1 MFAVSAECGEEVQSL
16 ISGDSHLAR
25 GTAVFFFFPDVL
37 TGNRE
42 VYQCPRVLLHGIT
55 VLGSHIQPN
64 RSFHC
69 NQRILDPLVLA
80 DTTAAES

>member
-1 MFAVSAECGEEVQSL
+1 MEKSALPQRPAL
-16 ISGDSHLAR
+16 
-25 GTAVFFFFPDVL
+25 FFFFPDVL

-42 VYQCPRVLLHGIT
+42 LYHCPRVLLHGIT
-55 VLGSHIQPN
+55 VLGSHIQPD